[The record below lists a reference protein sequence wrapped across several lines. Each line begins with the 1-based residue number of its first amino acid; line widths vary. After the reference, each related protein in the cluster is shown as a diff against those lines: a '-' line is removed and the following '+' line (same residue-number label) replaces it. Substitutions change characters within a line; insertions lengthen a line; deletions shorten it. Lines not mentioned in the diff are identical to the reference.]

1 MRRLA
6 CTALLGF
13 VIGVPLAVT
22 AQETY
27 VPALGDI
34 MGTIQERHIKL
45 WFAGRRA
52 NWDLARYELEHIR
65 TSLEDAATL
74 YHGIPAEFVG
84 ATMAPIK
91 AISAA
96 IEAKDGPQF
105 AKGFNEFTA
114 ACNACHHG
122 IDRGFIVI
130 QVPAASPFSDQS
142 FSPPKTPQ

>member
-34 MGTIQERHIKL
+34 MGAIQERHIKL

-52 NWDLARYELEHIR
+52 NWDLARYELAHIR
-65 TSLEDAATL
+65 TSLEDATL
-74 YHGIPAEFVG
+74 DRLEKSQDAAAALKGQQLEGDLKAAAEAVSGTTLLSALSFVLL
-84 ATMAPIK
+84 
-91 AISAA
+91 
-96 IEAKDGPQF
+96 
-105 AKGFNEFTA
+105 
-114 ACNACHHG
+114 H
-122 IDRGFIVI
+122 
-130 QVPAASPFSDQS
+130 
-142 FSPPKTPQ
+142 